1 MADIS
6 DEELFNNA
14 LETTEP
20 EVTEQETEQ
29 VAREGDD
36 QRPRDEQGRF
46 AKQEVEAKPEGEVA
60 AKPTDPKDEAHVPSW
75 RLKEIREE
83 RDALR
88 QQLAEFQRQIATQ
101 RPQPQAAPKPDLF
114 EKPDEFVAQGV
125 EAAVNPIKAEIEG
138 IREFFSRERA
148 IDKYGEEK
156 VTEAFTAL
164 DRAAKNGDPLA
175 RMTVQAVKQSMHPFG
190 DIVQWHLKNE
200 ISTNPDAVFQR
211 MLEERLKDEKFKGEL
226 TSKLNPAQEKPKPV
240 FKVPPNLSRA
250 AAEQTAIQEDG
261 DLSNESLFAN
271 ALR

>member
-6 DEELFNNA
+6 DEELFSNA
-14 LETTEP
+14 LEPTEP
-20 EVTEQETEQ
+20 EVTEEVAEQ
-29 VAREGDD
+29 APPNDD
-36 QRPRDEQGRF
+36 RPRDEQGRF
-46 AKQEVEAKPEGEVA
+46 APKQEVEAKTEAEPA
-60 AKPTDPKDEAHVPSW
+60 AKVPAEQSKDEAHVPSW

-101 RPQPQAAPKPDLF
+101 RPQPAPKPDLF

-148 IDKYGEEK
+148 VDKYGEEK
-156 VTEAFTAL
+156 VAEAFTAL
-164 DRAAKNGDPLA
+164 DRAAKSGDPLA

-226 TSKLNPAQEKPKPV
+226 TSKLNPASAEKPKPV
-240 FKVPPNLSRA
+240 FQVPPSLSRA
-250 AAEQTAIQEDG
+250 AAEQATLQEDG
-261 DLSNESLFAN
+261 NIDSESLFRY